1 MLAVSH
7 DALLRL
13 WDWQETCSKALPG
26 HTSWIWAVAFHP
38 NGQMVASGSGDQTVQ
53 LWDVRDGIC
62 CQTLQG
68 HTSLVCSL
76 SFSPNGQ
83 MLAVA
88 AVIKPCGSGM
98 CKIAPASEPYKDIR
112 VGFGQSRL
120 NGHTP
125 CSGSSDQTVRLWDVQ
140 DGTCSEPYR
149 TYELGLGSRV

>member
-1 MLAVSH
+1 MAPASSGSH

-13 WDWQETCSKALPG
+13 WDWQQETCSKALPG
-26 HTSWIWAVAFHP
+26 HTSWICGISSEWS
-38 NGQMVASGSGDQTVQ
+38 NGGEGDQTVQ

-83 MLAVA
+83 MLKS

-98 CKIAPASEPYKDIR
+98 QDSTCLRTTRTYGGVWAVAFSPDGHPA
-112 VGFGQSRL
+112 
-120 NGHTP
+120 
-125 CSGSSDQTVRLWDVQ
+125 SGSSDQTVRLWDVQ
-140 DGTCSEPYR
+140 DNLPQNP
-149 TYELGLGSRV
+149 